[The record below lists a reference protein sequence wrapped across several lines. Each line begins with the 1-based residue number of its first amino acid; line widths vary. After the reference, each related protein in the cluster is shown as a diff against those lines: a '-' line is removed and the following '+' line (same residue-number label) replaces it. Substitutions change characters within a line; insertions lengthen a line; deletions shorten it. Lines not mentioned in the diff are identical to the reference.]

1 MNSQDKEILFLYTN
15 AFPCDKALEHYIEHE
30 MPFLSKSFDKIYI
43 FPGDFSD
50 IKIPVPQNVSVVNI
64 YDAAYYKSSL
74 LRLFFALPYLIKVLS
89 IEFFNTKINK
99 WLWLKKIKSSFVS
112 LYNAYEC
119 ANATKEFLRAKQ
131 LKADQVCFYSYWL
144 YHPALFLAVLKDRN
158 IIPSFVSRG
167 HQAEVY
173 DYAYPEKNVF
183 KYFKLLQVSNVFL
196 ISEHA
201 KKYLSTTYPKFKHK
215 FEVAYLGVKNNG
227 VNPSSSNNQ
236 VFTIVSCSKFAPHKR
251 IYLIPEMLKDLKF
264 KTRWV
269 HLGFIPN
276 EIIEEYKAVLKQSSV
291 EGETQF
297 LCDLANHD
305 VLEFYKNNH
314 IDVFINVSS
323 IEGLS
328 VALMEACSYGITLLA
343 TDINGTA
350 EIVNETSGYLL
361 PLNFKISDAV
371 TILNNIQSDKRFQK
385 REEARHM
392 FLERFDSDKNFT
404 QFINKIINS

>member
-1 MNSQDKEILFLYTN
+1 MSSLFLYTN

-43 FPGDFSD
+43 FPGDFST
-50 IKIPVPQNVSVVNI
+50 IKIPVPQNVSVINI
-64 YDAAYYKSSL
+64 YDAAYYKSSAF
-74 LRLFFALPYLIKVLS
+74 RLIFAMPYLVKVLS
-89 IEFFNTKINK
+89 IEFFNTEINK
-99 WLWLKKIKSSFVS
+99 WLWLKKIKSSVVG

-119 ANATKEFLRAKQ
+119 ANATKSFLKIKQ
-131 LKADQVCFYSYWL
+131 LNVEQVCFYSYWL
-144 YHPALFLAVLKDRN
+144 YHPALFLAILKDKN
-158 IIPSFVSRG
+158 IIPSFISRG

-183 KYFKLLQVSNVFL
+183 KYFKLLHVSKVFL

-201 KKYLSTTYPKFKHK
+201 KKYLSTAYPKFKNK
-215 FEVAYLGVKNNG
+215 FEVAYLGVQNNG
-227 VNPSSSNNQ
+227 VNPSASSNQ

-251 IYLIPEMLKDLKF
+251 IHLIPEMLKELKF

-269 HLGFIPN
+269 HLGYIPN
-276 EIIEEYKAVLKQSSV
+276 EIIEEYKVVLKQSSV
-291 EGETQF
+291 VVETEF
-297 LCDLANHD
+297 LGDLANHD

-314 IDVFINVSS
+314 TDVFINVSS
-323 IEGLS
+323 VEGLS

-350 EIVNETSGYLL
+350 EIVNENSGYLL

-371 TILNNIQSDKRFQK
+371 TILNNIHSDNRYQK
-385 REEARHM
+385 RDEARKM
-392 FLERFDSDKNFT
+392 FLERFDSNKNFT
-404 QFINKIINS
+404 QFIQNIKAIN